1 MIYISMRFH
10 SARIKTSLR
19 GMGACIDFS
28 NADTVDLVPYTVLAN
43 ALRTMCGDIP
53 VPSKRINNAVRRGIV
68 KKNELYDY
76 IAKNS
81 YIRYD
86 TRINF
91 STYGNNKIIPN
102 IYEFEKGSKHQLNSN
117 SAIQTVICG
126 KTKAGHYTWNYLYR
140 DMHDKS
146 HFDSIVNLIN
156 STIREWLDKNG
167 YASATDLPFNDVYE
181 KALRFH
187 LLDETYKAGIGRIF
201 DEINRLKKGKLS
213 SWMQLLWESNTFTP
227 NTQYT
232 MRVPVL
238 NVSSRNY
245 SVVLNGDIICPIDED
260 DEVLNRDG
268 FLSMFLERIKE
279 HSGISSFMNGGY
291 IEVIG
296 LEKREPIPK
305 FRSRYDKILKD
316 DSNASQCLSIG
327 CE

>member
-1 MIYISMRFH
+1 M
-10 SARIKTSLR
+10 
-19 GMGACIDFS
+19 
-28 NADTVDLVPYTVLAN
+28 
-43 ALRTMCGDIP
+43 
-53 VPSKRINNAVRRGIV
+53 
-68 KKNELYDY
+68 
-76 IAKNS
+76 
-81 YIRYD
+81 
-86 TRINF
+86 
-91 STYGNNKIIPN
+91 
-102 IYEFEKGSKHQLNSN
+102 
-117 SAIQTVICG
+117 
-126 KTKAGHYTWNYLYR
+126 
-140 DMHDKS
+140 
-146 HFDSIVNLIN
+146 
-156 STIREWLDKNG
+156 
-167 YASATDLPFNDVYE
+167 
-181 KALRFH
+181 
-187 LLDETYKAGIGRIF
+187 DETYKAGIGRIF

-268 FLSMFLERIKE
+268 FLSMFLDRIKE

-305 FRSRYDKILKD
+305 FRNRYDKILKD
-316 DSNASQCLSIG
+316 DSNTSQCLSIS